1 MRGPL
6 AWNVARVI
14 GVLLACAGVPAFAGN
29 GWVSIQFEPPGIVLQ
44 GAGASQ
50 KYIVTARDD
59 QAHQADVTG
68 SVDLAVVSSNPEI
81 VAVDRDKGTLVGHA
95 PGRATI
101 EISFGDVK
109 TSVPIEVRDQSHEM
123 TVSFSRDVMSILT
136 TKGCNGSACHGSP
149 AGQNGFKLSLFGY
162 VVAADHKMVVAEN
175 DGRRV
180 DFDSPEESLLLQKP
194 SFEVAHGGGQLMTPE
209 SDAYRTLLAWLEQR
223 APLDSDGPRMERLE
237 MYPRERIIVRLER
250 RQPLVVVGRF
260 SDGSTRDMSDEVR
273 FAVDNEAVVSSPDT
287 SGVVT
292 SKGRGLTTVMARAV
306 GKVATSQMIV
316 IDAASGMEHI
326 ETPENNFIDGHIFN
340 KLGQVNIAPY
350 PLASDRMFIR
360 RVFLD
365 AAGRLPSPGEIEE
378 FLDDP
383 RTDKRGRLIDHLL
396 DSPDYTSHWLV
407 KFEDWFRNHQY
418 NSQGRTNASFKKWIR
433 QMVEEDW
440 PYDETVRQLLTST
453 GDTTVHPAG
462 NFWHPAMDFML
473 RTFEPR
479 KITPTVTR
487 LFLGVKL
494 DCAECHNHP
503 LENLT
508 QDDFY
513 GMAAF
518 FTRLKVKH
526 GYGQYRRI
534 WYDERRGELLHP
546 VTKEPVAPRF
556 LDGTTP
562 DIPERADRREVLA
575 DWITKT
581 QKLQFAR
588 ATANK
593 VWAEY
598 FGRGLVD
605 PPDDFRSTNMPTHPD
620 LLDELARHFIDSGF
634 RFSELHRVILN
645 SRTYQLSSRD
655 PSRDSEP
662 DRLGE
667 MLYDRYV
674 PRKLPAEVMLDS
686 IVQVTGVAHRFG
698 NYPLGTSSKDVVA
711 TNGPDYFLTVFGFP
725 RRDILAQRDK
735 SPSLS
740 QALHMMNSDTI
751 RGKVEADQNVLTDL
765 LDQDLDD
772 QAIVSHVFERAYAR
786 EPTPAQWASISRFIA
801 DEQQAGRTRRRALEN
816 MLWAVLNS
824 KEFQLNQ

>member
-1 MRGPL
+1 MRGRAVL
-6 AWNVARVI
+6 NIAGTIAF
-14 GVLLACAGVPAFAGN
+14 LLACAGVPAFAGN
-29 GWVSIQFEPPGIVLQ
+29 GWVSIEFEPPGIVIQ
-44 GAGASQ
+44 GPGASQ
-50 KYIVTARDD
+50 KFIVTARDD
-59 QAHQADVTG
+59 RAHEADITRSARLTSSDPRVVT
-68 SVDLAVVSSNPEI
+68 VDP
-81 VAVDRDKGTLVGHA
+81 DKGVIVGQA
-95 PGRATI
+95 PGKATV
-101 EISFGDVK
+101 EISFGDLT
-109 TSVPIEVRDQSHEM
+109 TSVPIEVRNQSREM

-136 TKGCNGSACHGSP
+136 TKGCNSSACHGSP

-162 VVAADHKMVVAEN
+162 DVAADHKMVVAEHE
-175 DGRRV
+175 GRRV
-180 DFDSPEESLLLQKP
+180 DFDNPKDSLLLQKP

-209 SDAYRTLLAWLEQR
+209 SDAYRTLFTWLEQR
-223 APLDSDGPRMERLE
+223 APLDSDGPRMERLDI
-237 MYPRERIIVRLER
+237 YPRERIIVRLER
-250 RQPLVVVGRF
+250 RQPLVIIGRF
-260 SDGSTRDMSDEVR
+260 SDGSTRDMSGEVR
-273 FAVDNEAVVSSPDT
+273 FAVDNETVVSPPDT
-287 SGVVT
+287 SGAVT
-292 SKGRGLTTVMARAV
+292 SVGRGLTTVMARAM

-316 IDAASGMEHI
+316 IDASAGMGHI
-326 ETPENNFIDGHIFN
+326 EAPENNFIDGHIFK
-340 KLGQVNIAPY
+340 KLGRVNIEPY

-365 AAGRLPSPGEIEE
+365 AAGRLPAPGEVAE

-383 RTDKRGRLIDHLL
+383 RGDKRSRLIDWLL

-440 PYDETVRQLLTST
+440 PYDETVRRLLTST

-518 FTRLKVKH
+518 FARLKVKH

-534 WYDERRGELLHP
+534 WYDDRRSELLHP
-546 VTKEPVAPRF
+546 VTKKTVAPRF

-562 DIPERADRREVLA
+562 DLPDRADRREALA
-575 DWITKT
+575 DWITKK

-588 ATANK
+588 ATVNK

-605 PPDDFRSTNMPTHPD
+605 PPDDFRSTNMPTHAG
-620 LLDELARHFIDSGF
+620 LLDDLARHFIDSGF
-634 RFSELHRVILN
+634 HFKELHRVILN

-655 PSRDSEP
+655 PARAGEP
-662 DRLGE
+662 DLLGE
-667 MLYDRYV
+667 TLYARYI

-686 IVQVTGVAHRFG
+686 IVQVTGVPHRFG
-698 NYPLGTSSKDVVA
+698 NYPLGTSPKEVVA

-725 RRDILAQRDK
+725 RRDILAPRDK

-740 QALHMMNSDTI
+740 QALHMMNSGTI
-751 RGKVEADQNVLTDL
+751 RDKVEAKQNVLTDL
-765 LDQDLDD
+765 LDQNLDD
-772 QAIVSHVFERAYAR
+772 KAIVSSVYERAYAR
-786 EPTPAQWASISRFIA
+786 KPTPAQWDSISRFIA
-801 DEQQAGRTRRRALEN
+801 DEQEAGRTRRRALEN
-816 MLWAVLNS
+816 VLWAVLNS

>member
-1 MRGPL
+1 MI
-6 AWNVARVI
+6 A
-14 GVLLACAGVPAFAGN
+14 VLLVCAGVSAFAAN
-29 GWVSIQFEPPGIVLQ
+29 GWVSIEFEPPGIVLQ

-50 KYIVTARDD
+50 KYIVTARDGR
-59 QAHQADVTG
+59 AHQADITR
-68 SVDLAVVSSNPEI
+68 SVHFALVSSNPEV
-81 VAVDRDKGTLVGHA
+81 VAVNREKGTLVGHA

-101 EISFGDVK
+101 EISFGDIK
-109 TSVPIEVRDQSHEM
+109 TSVPIEVRNQSREM

-162 VVAADHKMVVAEN
+162 DVAADHKMVVADH

-180 DFDSPEESLLLQKP
+180 DFDAPKTSLFLQKP

-209 SDAYRTLLAWLEQR
+209 SDAYLTLLAWLEQR
-223 APLDSDGPRMERLE
+223 APLDSDGPRLERLAI
-237 MYPRERIIVRLER
+237 YPRERIIVRLER
-250 RQPLVVVGRF
+250 RQPLVVIGRF
-260 SDGSTRDMSDEVR
+260 SDGSTRDMTTEVR
-273 FAVDNEAVVSSPDT
+273 YSVGDETVVSSPDT
-287 SGVVT
+287 SSAVT
-292 SKGRGLTTVMARAV
+292 SVGRGLTTVMARAM

-316 IDAASGMEHI
+316 IDAASGMEHH
-326 ETPENNFIDGHIFN
+326 ETPENNFIDGHIFK
-340 KLGQVNIAPY
+340 KLKQVNITAY

-365 AAGRLPSPGEIEE
+365 AAGRLPTPGEVQE

-383 RTDKRGRLIDHLL
+383 RANKRSQLIDRLL
-396 DSPDYTSHWLV
+396 NSPDYTSHWLV

-433 QMVEEDW
+433 LMVEEDW
-440 PYDETVRQLLTST
+440 PYDETVRQMLTST

-479 KITPTVTR
+479 KIAPTVSR

-518 FTRLKVKH
+518 FARLKVKH
-526 GYGQYRRI
+526 GYGQYRRV
-534 WYDERRGELLHP
+534 WYNERRGELLHP

-562 DIPERADRREVLA
+562 EIPGTADRRDALA

-588 ATANK
+588 ATVNK

-620 LLDELARHFIDSGF
+620 LLDDLAHHFIDSGF
-634 RFSELHRVILN
+634 RFKELHRVILD

-655 PSRDSEP
+655 PSHVGDP
-662 DRLGE
+662 DHLGE
-667 MLYDRYV
+667 TLYARYV

-686 IVQVTGVAHRFG
+686 IVQVTGVPHRFG
-698 NYPLGTSSKDVVA
+698 NYPLGTSPKDVVA

-740 QALHMMNSDTI
+740 QALHMMNSETI
-751 RGKVEADQNVLTDL
+751 RDKVEADQNVLTDL
-765 LDQDLDD
+765 VDQNLDD
-772 QAIVSHVFERAYAR
+772 RAIVGQVFERAYAR
-786 EPTPAQWASISRFIA
+786 EPTPNQWAAISRFIA
-801 DEQQAGRTRRRALEN
+801 DEQQSGRTRRRALEN

>member
-1 MRGPL
+1 MRGQTVR
-6 AWNVARVI
+6 NVARVVA
-14 GVLLACAGVPAFAGN
+14 VLLAYAGVPAFGGN
-29 GWVSIQFEPPGIVLQ
+29 GWVAIEFEPPGIVLQ

-59 QAHQADVTG
+59 RAHRADVSRSCRLISSDPKVVTVDPDTG
-68 SVDLAVVSSNPEI
+68 I
-81 VAVDRDKGTLVGHA
+81 IIGHA

-101 EISFGDVK
+101 EISFGDLNR
-109 TSVPIEVRDQSHEM
+109 SVPIEVRNQSREM

-149 AGQNGFKLSLFGY
+149 AGQSGFKLSLFGY
-162 VVAADHKMVVAEN
+162 DVAADHKMVVAEH

-180 DFDSPEESLLLQKP
+180 NFDSPEESLLLQKP
-194 SFEVAHGGGQLMTPE
+194 SFEVAHGGGQLMTAE
-209 SDAYRTLLAWLEQR
+209 SDAYKTLVTWLEQR
-223 APLDSDGPRMERLE
+223 APLDSDGPRMERLKI
-237 MYPRERIIVRLER
+237 YPRERILIGFER
-250 RQPLVVVGRF
+250 RQPLVVIGRF
-260 SDGSTRDMSDEVR
+260 SDGSTRDMSTEVR
-273 FAVDNEAVVSSPDT
+273 YSVGDETVVSSPDAAGT
-287 SGVVT
+287 VT
-292 SKGRGLTTVMARAV
+292 AVGRGLTTVMARAM
-306 GKVATSQMIV
+306 GKVATSQMVV
-316 IDAASGMEHI
+316 IDASSGMEYI
-326 ETPENNFIDGHIFN
+326 ETPENNFIDRRIFA
-340 KLGQVNIAPY
+340 KLRQVNITAY
-350 PLASDRMFIR
+350 PLTPDRMFIR

-365 AAGRLPSPGEIEE
+365 AVGRLPTPGDLEE

-383 RTDKRGRLIDHLL
+383 RTDKRGRLIDRLL
-396 DSPDYTSHWLV
+396 ESPDYTNHWLV

-433 QMVEEDW
+433 LMVEEDW
-440 PYDETVRQLLTST
+440 PYDETVRRLLTST
-453 GDTTVHPAG
+453 GDTTVRPAG

-479 KITPTVTR
+479 KITPTVSR
-487 LFLGVKL
+487 LFLGIKL

-518 FTRLKVKH
+518 FARLKVKH
-526 GYGQYRRI
+526 GYGQYRRV
-534 WYDERRGELLHP
+534 WYNERRGELLHP

-556 LDGTTP
+556 LDGTSP
-562 DIPERADRREVLA
+562 DISEMADRREALA
-575 DWITKT
+575 AWITKT

-588 ATANK
+588 ATVNK
-593 VWAEY
+593 VWAEH

-620 LLDELARHFIDSGF
+620 LLDELARHFIDGGF
-634 RFSELHRVILN
+634 RFKELHRVILN
-645 SRTYQLSSRD
+645 SRAYQLSSRN
-655 PSRDSEP
+655 PSPDGEP
-662 DRLGE
+662 DPLGE
-667 MLYDRYV
+667 MLYARYV

-686 IVQVTGVAHRFG
+686 IVQVTGVPHRFG
-698 NYPLGTSSKDVVA
+698 NYPLGTSPKDVIA

-725 RRDILAQRDK
+725 RRDILAPRDK

-740 QALHMMNSDTI
+740 QALHMMNSGTI
-751 RGKVEADQNVLTDL
+751 RDKVEAEQNILTEL

-772 QAIVSHVFERAYAR
+772 QTIVSQVFERAFAR
-786 EPTPAQWASISRFIA
+786 EPTQSQWDSISRFIA